1 VKGGVKK
8 KCAGG
13 NSRYGGGGQSWN
25 GKPGKRKQVPQP
37 GETGQSI
44 YSAGDW
50 ANKDGTMAA
59 KVGQFKLT
67 GSKPVLK
74 APMVSALDTINDE
87 SLSNLA
93 FKFNLRRYT
102 KAKEKQAAGGGRVQV
117 GAGMRGGNNGGGG
130 SRMEAMSGAGS
141 KSMCGYSTGGGP
153 GPGAAKAAAYEAA
166 EAARRAKLEH
176 GRDPNP

>member
-1 VKGGVKK
+1 MKGGVKK

-102 KAKEKQAAGGGRVQV
+102 KAKEKQAGGGGRVQV
-117 GAGMRGGNNGGGG
+117 GAGMRGNNGGGG
-130 SRMEAMSGAGS
+130 SRMEAMAGAGS